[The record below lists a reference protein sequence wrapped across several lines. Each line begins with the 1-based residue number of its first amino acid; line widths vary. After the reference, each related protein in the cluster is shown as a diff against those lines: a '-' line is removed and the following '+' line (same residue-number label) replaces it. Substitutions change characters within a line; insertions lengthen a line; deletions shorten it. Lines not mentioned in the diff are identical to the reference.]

1 MKKKTKLLLFLCAI
15 TGIIYA
21 QDEVFISDSTGI
33 DDNAIAIAF
42 NNEGT
47 AIEKTD
53 NASSSSIVEPHSYG
67 LELVTIQDK
76 EGLNFALSAW
86 LEPTEESIILN
97 IDEFDGLG
105 YRLTDL
111 DGRILE
117 ANPIVSVETTIEIV
131 YLISSVYF
139 IEVSSDKEALKTFK
153 IIKK

>member
-1 MKKKTKLLLFLCAI
+1 MP
-15 TGIIYA
+15 
-21 QDEVFISDSTGI
+21 E
-33 DDNAIAIAF
+33 
-42 NNEGT
+42 
-47 AIEKTD
+47 EK
-53 NASSSSIVEPHSYG
+53 G
-67 LELVTIQDK
+67 
-76 EGLNFALSAW
+76 F
-86 LEPTEESIILN
+86 ILN